1 MKTLCPHCFSN
12 DTYPV
17 SAPSLQ
23 FPQSLEPTLLSP
35 AVLAGIGAS
44 ICRERNIPSS
54 FGMLLGTMAGIALSL
69 GQQHLASSEAKPSF
83 YCRHCNRVFDGTSP
97 VQAHA

>member
-1 MKTLCPHCFSN
+1 MKTLCPNCFSN

-17 SAPSLQ
+17 TAPSLQ

-44 ICRERNIPSS
+44 LCRERNIPPS
-54 FGMLLGTMAGIALSL
+54 FGMLLGTMASLMLSVS
-69 GQQHLASSEAKPSF
+69 QQHLALSTK
-83 YCRHCNRVFDGTSP
+83 
-97 VQAHA
+97 Q